1 MTNSAD
7 RQLSRR
13 KVRDRSVA
21 LLLIGIACLMPPIA
35 GIALIDEDIGGLPVP
50 MLYLFTV
57 WALLIL
63 GAALLARPLR
73 DSEDTGSTTGPTGAP
88 D

>member
-1 MTNSAD
+1 
-7 RQLSRR
+7 
-13 KVRDRSVA
+13 
-21 LLLIGIACLMPPIA
+21 MPPIA

-73 DSEDTGSTTGPTGAP
+73 DSEDAGSTAGPPGAL